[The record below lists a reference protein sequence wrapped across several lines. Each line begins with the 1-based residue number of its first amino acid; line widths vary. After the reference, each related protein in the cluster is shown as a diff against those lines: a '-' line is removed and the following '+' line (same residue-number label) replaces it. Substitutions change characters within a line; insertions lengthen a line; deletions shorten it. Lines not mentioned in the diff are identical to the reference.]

1 MDNENKTTGTDWLD
15 EMLGTQNT
23 PKELGVDEVA
33 VAAAGLTR
41 PEDME
46 LEQII
51 RETQSEEWKDIPLAE
66 TIKLPK
72 IEPDLQDTIVP
83 IATASEPLTPAPEV
97 SAPEVSAPEVSAPEA
112 PVVEEA
118 STPVSSDTQQIL
130 LSCKEAVAEPAEEA
144 APEALASNQA
154 SENTS
159 AAEKPAPQRRST
171 PRRSPASLR
180 KPATRDIQVQET
192 TAAGES
198 KFTAWCKDYWN
209 RLRNPAKKKDNLFG
223 IPHIISSFIWLA
235 VIIGIGASVG
245 RMGWLCAKDV
255 LALGKTPQELVF
267 VIDETDDIS
276 TVAQRLKNLG
286 LIEYPELFKLFARI
300 TNKGDNLQVG
310 TITFDGDIVYD
321 YNALCNAMTYKKTTK
336 ATVEVVIPEGYSC
349 AQIFDLLEEKGVCT
363 VRELEAYAANG
374 ELNDYW
380 FLEDV
385 ERGHKYCLEGF
396 LFPDTYEFYVGDSA
410 ERVLEKFLNDFNYR
424 FSDRLKEKY
433 ENLNKDLKL
442 NLSIREV
449 VIMASI
455 IEKEKANH
463 LEGYTIS
470 SVFYNRLTHSA
481 SYPFL
486 NSDATLLYDV
496 EYYTGGNM
504 TNEQRANSPYNT
516 YTRKGLPIGP
526 IANPGMGSI
535 DAALSPETTDYYYFV
550 FDKKAGQHQFS
561 KTLAEHQKKVKE
573 LGL

>member
-1 MDNENKTTGTDWLD
+1 MDNENKTAGTDWLD

-41 PEDME
+41 PEDAE

-66 TIKLPK
+66 TTKLPK
-72 IEPDLQDTIVP
+72 IEPELQDATP
-83 IATASEPLTPAPEV
+83 IAANASTLTPA
-97 SAPEVSAPEVSAPEA
+97 
-112 PVVEEA
+112 VEEPVQLDDLA
-118 STPVSSDTQQIL
+118 AAVSSDTQQIL
-130 LSCKEAVAEPAEEA
+130 LSCQEAVAEPTEEA
-144 APEALASNQA
+144 APEVLASTQA
-154 SENTS
+154 PTKKT
-159 AAEKPAPQRRST
+159 AST
-171 PRRSPASLR
+171 PRRATPRRTPAKKSSEEAAGGSKFGAWCKNYWTQLR
-180 KPATRDIQVQET
+180 KPAK
-192 TAAGES
+192 S
-198 KFTAWCKDYWN
+198 
-209 RLRNPAKKKDNLFG
+209 KDNLFG

-267 VIDETDDIS
+267 VIDETDTIS

-286 LIEYPELFKLFARI
+286 LIEYPKLFEMFADL
-300 TNKGDNLQVG
+300 TGKGDNLQVG
-310 TITFDGDIVYD
+310 TITFNGEIVYD

-349 AQIFDLLEEKGVCT
+349 AQIFALMEEKGVCT
-363 VRELEAYAANG
+363 ARELETYAANG
-374 ELNDYW
+374 ELDDYW

-410 ERVLEKFLNDFNYR
+410 ERVLKKLLNDFDYR

-433 ENLNKDLKL
+433 ENLNKNLKL

-449 VIMASI
+449 IIMASI

-463 LEGYTIS
+463 LEGYSIS

-516 YTRKGLPIGP
+516 YTRRGLPIGP

-535 DAALSPETTDYYYFV
+535 DAALSPEETEYYYFV
-550 FDKKAGQHQFS
+550 FDKKAGQHLFS